1 MLGLKCKIINT
12 AVLAAC
18 HEKEFIAVPASDNV
32 LRLLPPLNIADE
44 DIAEALTRLDQAAR
58 YCEAAIEKA

>member
-12 AVLAAC
+12 EVLEAC
-18 HEKEFIAVPASDNV
+18 YEKEFIAVPAADNV
-32 LRLLPPLNIADE
+32 LRLLPPLNIADD

-58 YCEAAIEKA
+58 YCKAALEKA